1 MELAKLTLY
10 EQMVLL
16 ALDDKQGNII
26 CADYYLQYTVSGAI
40 LLELMMAKCIS
51 LEEKTNLIHYT
62 QPYFGSSTIL
72 HEAIDLI
79 NTADKPKNIN
89 HWLETFKNKIK
100 NIHHRIIE
108 GLIAKD
114 ILEEKDGKFLFFKYK
129 TYPTHDPLVEHILKE
144 KVRYIVLNKDS
155 SDFNLVLVAR
165 LAKACELF
173 RVIFRPE
180 ELSKATKYVDR
191 LDLAFGVD
199 TVVKTSIDAITT
211 CIVMC
216 TMAATM
222 AATSA
227 AT

>member
-16 ALDDKQGNII
+16 ALDEKKGTVI
-26 CADYYLQYTVSGAI
+26 CADYYLQYTVAGAI
-40 LLELMMAKCIS
+40 LLELLKAKCIS
-51 LEEKTNLIHYT
+51 IEDKTNLIYYT
-62 QPYFGSSTIL
+62 QPYSGSSEIL
-72 HEAIDLI
+72 LDAIKLI

-89 HWLETFKNKIK
+89 HWLETFRNKIK
-100 NIHHRIIE
+100 NTHRRIIE
-108 GLIAKD
+108 GLIDKD

-129 TYPTHDPLVEHILKE
+129 TYPTNDPLVEHILKE

-180 ELSKATKYVDR
+180 ELTRAIKYVDR